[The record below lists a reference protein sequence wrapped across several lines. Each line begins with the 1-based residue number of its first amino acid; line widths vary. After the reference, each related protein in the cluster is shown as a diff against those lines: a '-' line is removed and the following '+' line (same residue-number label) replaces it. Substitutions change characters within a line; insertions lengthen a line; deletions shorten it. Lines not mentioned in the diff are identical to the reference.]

1 MKITSNQAAPV
12 DPQRSTASSAP
23 AGKTAANSSSSA
35 NSGATKVAVS
45 DAASSLSSTSADF
58 NAQKV
63 ASVSAAIAN
72 GTYQVNAS
80 SIADK
85 MLSGVSEMSKK
96 R

>member
-1 MKITSNQAAPV
+1 
-12 DPQRSTASSAP
+12 
-23 AGKTAANSSSSA
+23 
-35 NSGATKVAVS
+35 VS

-72 GTYQVNAS
+72 GTYQVNAG